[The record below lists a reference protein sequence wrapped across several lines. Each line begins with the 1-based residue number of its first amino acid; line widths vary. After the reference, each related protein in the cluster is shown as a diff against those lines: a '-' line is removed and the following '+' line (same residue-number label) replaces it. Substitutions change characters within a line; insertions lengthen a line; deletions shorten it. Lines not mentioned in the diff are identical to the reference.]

1 MNSARCIKLIIAYDG
16 TEFFGWQRQSAARTV
31 QATLEDALALTT
43 GAPRVRLLASSRT
56 DTGVHAIGQC
66 ATFRSFHWQAPAANL
81 ALAVNTRLPPDVI
94 VRSACEVPMS
104 FNPIRS
110 ALGKRYR
117 YSIYAS
123 RVSDPLARRQTWW
136 VKRLLDI
143 DDMRRA
149 AAHLIGTHDFASFQT
164 SGSPRISTIR
174 SVRAIDIECQSYLDG
189 QRITIEV
196 EANGFLYN
204 MVRNI
209 VGTLV
214 FVGRGRRTH
223 EWVVDALAALDRKQ
237 TGQTAPAQG
246 LCLQEIFFDPA
257 SHRMD
262 QSRLAV
268 EHACVEP
275 TVTTLDTTALTS
287 NDEPFDESLDESEP
301 DDIAELE

>member
-31 QATLEDALALTT
+31 QATLEDALAITT
-43 GAPRVRLLASSRT
+43 GAERVRLLASSRT
-56 DTGVHAIGQC
+56 DTGVHALGQC
-66 ATFRSFHWQAPAANL
+66 ATFRSFDWKAPAANL
-81 ALAVNTRLPPDVI
+81 ALAVNTKLPADVI

-123 RVSDPLARRQTWW
+123 RVSDPLGRRQAWW
-136 VKRLLDI
+136 VKKLLDI
-143 DDMRRA
+143 EAMREAARA
-149 AAHLIGTHDFASFQT
+149 LLGTHDFVSFQT
-164 SGSPRISTIR
+164 NGSPRISTVR
-174 SVRAIDIECQSYLDG
+174 TVRAIDIECRPYLDG
-189 QRITIEV
+189 QWITIEV

-214 FVGRGRRTH
+214 FVGRGRRSAQ
-223 EWVVDALAALDRKQ
+223 WVTEALAALDRKQ

-246 LCLQEIFFDPA
+246 LCLLEIYFPKEIVGAAAVAVGDGVAGQPG
-257 SHRMD
+257 
-262 QSRLAV
+262 LAPCGL
-268 EHACVEP
+268 EDE
-275 TVTTLDTTALTS
+275 LD
-287 NDEPFDESLDESEP
+287 DV
-301 DDIAELE
+301 AELE